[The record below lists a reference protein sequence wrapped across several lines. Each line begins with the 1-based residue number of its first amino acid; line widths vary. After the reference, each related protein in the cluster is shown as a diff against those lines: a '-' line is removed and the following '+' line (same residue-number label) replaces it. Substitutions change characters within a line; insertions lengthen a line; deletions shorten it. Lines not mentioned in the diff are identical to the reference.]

1 MEAALTIQDHIALQQ
16 ALITALNGK
25 MSTAR
30 ALGDIQRLTDLE
42 AELATAEATLA
53 RLQAA

>member
-1 MEAALTIQDHIALQQ
+1 VLTIQDHIALQQ
-16 ALITALNGK
+16 ALIAALNSK

-42 AELATAEATLA
+42 AELAAAEATLA

>member
-1 MEAALTIQDHIALQQ
+1 MVNIEDHIKLQQ
-16 ALITALNGK
+16 AHITALNGK
-25 MSTAR
+25 ISTAR

-42 AELATAEATLA
+42 AELAAAEATLA